1 MILAASIDIPI
12 LKDIVI
18 ILGLSIF
25 VILLFRKLKVPPI
38 IGFLITGIIAGPYG
52 FQLIEATEGVKVF
65 AEIGVILLLF
75 IIGIEFSIKSLISI
89 KRAVFIGGTVQ
100 VVGTILLVLL
110 IALNT
115 GFDLSAAIFL
125 GFLFSLSSTAIVLK
139 IIQDKGE
146 TTTPHGKTI
155 LAILIFQDIIVVP
168 MMLFTPLLAGESQN
182 IWMEIL
188 MMLLKAALLIA
199 FVLVS
204 ARYIVPWL
212 FYQIA
217 KTRSKELF
225 ILVIVLICFSIAWLS
240 SALGLSLALGAFL
253 AGLIVSESEYSH
265 QAASN
270 ILPFHEL
277 FTSFFF
283 VSIGMLLDIFFVA
296 DHFFVILGLMAATFI
311 GKSLIA
317 TLAGAF
323 LGYPGR
329 TSYRIG
335 LSIFQVGEFAFI
347 LSTVGITYAVISDLT
362 YQYFLSVSL
371 FTMGITPFMMSKAGK
386 IADKLATS
394 RIASKIG
401 NRTQKMFFSF
411 PDTPEEIN
419 EIPEEELDKHIVII
433 GFGLNGQNV
442 AKAAKSA
449 GIPYVI
455 CEMNPDTIKKYKA
468 LGEPIHYGD
477 AIQQEVLK
485 GLGVYKAKVVVIA
498 ISDPLATKRIVTQI
512 RSISNTIHIIVRT
525 RFITETEENLR
536 LGADEVIPEEFETS
550 VEIFTRVLN
559 QYFIPQKKIKEFVRN
574 VRADNYE
581 MLRGVLKRSPMQKL
595 TEEFPNLT
603 TACYEIEKDHDE
615 ITDKP
620 IAETNIRHKFG
631 VTVIGL
637 KRDGDLTTQ
646 IGPETTPK
654 KGDTIFVFG
663 KPEDLEQFYDKISI
677 Q

>member
-1 MILAASIDIPI
+1 MILAVGVEIPI
-12 LKDIVI
+12 LSDIVI

-89 KRAVFIGGTVQ
+89 KKAVFIGGAVQ
-100 VVGTILLVLL
+100 VGGTILLVVLV
-110 IALNT
+110 AMNT
-115 GFDLSAAIFL
+115 GFDLNAAIFL

-139 IIQDKGE
+139 IIQEKGE
-146 TTTPHGKTI
+146 TNTPHGKTI

-182 IWMEIL
+182 IWMEVF
-188 MMLLKAALLIA
+188 MMLLKAAFLIA

-204 ARYIVPWL
+204 ARFIVPWL

-217 KTRSKELF
+217 KTKSKELF

-240 SALGLSLALGAFL
+240 AELGLSLALGAFL

-283 VSIGMLLDIFFVA
+283 VSIGMLLDIFFVV
-296 DHFFVILGLMAATFI
+296 DHFLIIIALTVATFFA
-311 GKSLIA
+311 KSLIA
-317 TLAGAF
+317 TIAGAA

-335 LSIFQVGEFAFI
+335 FSLFQVGEFAFI

-371 FTMGITPFMMSKAGK
+371 FTMGITPFVISKSAK
-386 IADKLATS
+386 IADKLAAS
-394 RIASKIG
+394 KIASKIG
-401 NRTQKMFFSF
+401 STTQKMFFTF
-411 PDTPEEIN
+411 PEKAEDIEDIEAN
-419 EIPEEELDKHIVII
+419 ELDKHIVII
-433 GFGLNGQNV
+433 GFGLNGQNM

-449 GIPYVI
+449 GIPYII
-455 CEMNPDTIKKYKA
+455 CEMNPDTIKKYKS

-477 AIQQEVLK
+477 AIQPEVLK
-485 GLGVYKAKVVVIA
+485 SLSIHRAKVVVIA
-498 ISDPLATKRIVTQI
+498 ISDPLANKRIVTQI

-574 VRADNYE
+574 IRADNYE
-581 MLRGVLKRSPMQKL
+581 MLRGVIKRNPMQKL

-603 TACYEIEKDHDE
+603 TACYEIEKENSE
-615 ITDKP
+615 ITNKP
-620 IAETNIRHKFG
+620 IAETNIRNKFG
-631 VTVIGL
+631 VTVIGI
-637 KRDGDLTTQ
+637 KRNGELNTQ

-654 KGDTIFVFG
+654 QGDVIFVFG

-677 Q
+677 

>member
-1 MILAASIDIPI
+1 MILAASVDIPI
-12 LKDIVI
+12 LSDIVI

-25 VILLFRKLKVPPI
+25 VILLFRKLKIPPI

-52 FQLIEATEGVKVF
+52 FQLIDATEGVKVF

-89 KRAVFIGGTVQ
+89 KKAVFLGGSVQ
-100 VVGTILLVLL
+100 VIGTILLVSL

-115 GFDLSAAIFL
+115 GFDLNAAIFL

-139 IIQDKGE
+139 LIQDKGE

-168 MMLFTPLLAGESQN
+168 MMLFTPLLAGQGEN
-182 IWMEIL
+182 IWTEIL

-217 KTRSKELF
+217 KTKSKELF

-240 SALGLSLALGAFL
+240 SSLGLSLALGAFL

-296 DHFFVILGLMAATFI
+296 DHFLIILGLMVATMVAKTIIATF
-311 GKSLIA
+311 S
-317 TLAGAF
+317 GAV

-335 LSIFQVGEFAFI
+335 FSLFQVGEFAFI
-347 LSTVGITYAVISDLT
+347 LSTVGITYGLISDLT

-371 FTMGITPFMMSKAGK
+371 FTMGFTPYIISISPKL
-386 IADKLATS
+386 ADFLSSNKLATT
-394 RIASKIG
+394 IG
-401 NRTQKMFFSF
+401 SHTQKMFFSF
-411 PDTPEEIN
+411 PENVEES
-419 EIPEEELDKHIVII
+419 EELADEELENHIIII

-468 LGEPIHYGD
+468 LGEPIHFGD
-477 AIQQEVLK
+477 AIQAEVLK
-485 GLGVYKAKVVVIA
+485 SLGVHKAKVVVIA

-512 RSISNTIHIIVRT
+512 RVISNTIHVIVRT

-559 QYFIPQKKIKEFVRN
+559 QYFIPQKRIKEFVRN
-574 VRADNYE
+574 IRADNYE
-581 MLRGVLKRSPMQKL
+581 MLRGVIKRNPMMKL

-603 TACYEIEKDHDE
+603 TACYEIERE
-615 ITDKP
+615 NSQITGKP
-620 IAETNIRHKFG
+620 IAETNIRHNFG
-631 VTVIGL
+631 VTVIGI
-637 KRDGDLTTQ
+637 KRDGELNTQ
-646 IGPETTPK
+646 IGPETTPIL
-654 KGDTIFVFG
+654 GDVIFVFG
-663 KPEDLEQFYDKISI
+663 KPEDLEHFYEKISI